1 MQAAEGLCA
10 GEREVAKP
18 LRLYQTAGIRV
29 KVSED
34 GQEVVK
40 PSANSRVCS
49 SRWGQEEALVI
60 VAEWGEDF
68 ICVGAAS

>member
-1 MQAAEGLCA
+1 MH
-10 GEREVAKP
+10 
-18 LRLYQTAGIRV
+18 
-29 KVSED
+29 VSQRTPKD

-40 PSANSRVCS
+40 PSTNSGVCS

-68 ICVGAAS
+68 VCVGAAS